1 MQGFTR
7 LQKLGMCMSR
17 KSTNRKIKEA
27 AQHFQKKVKSWKA
40 VIESAKN
47 TPTLQVPTSTQN
59 QQQVQ
64 CLLDFF
70 INNSSLYMN
79 LMGVLLTEFYIFS

>member
-27 AQHFQKKVKSWKA
+27 AQHFQKKIKSWKA
-40 VIESAKN
+40 VVERRKN
-47 TPTLQVPTSTQN
+47 TPTSEVLMPTQKEIQVSCKLN
-59 QQQVQ
+59 FVE
-64 CLLDFF
+64 CL
-70 INNSSLYMN
+70 
-79 LMGVLLTEFYIFS
+79 YIVVNPLVHKGSPFDE